1 MGVRNVLVVVN
12 VIAQRGGKIKIPML
26 YSMFD
31 FFIDFDCIQL
41 SLSLEN

>member
-1 MGVRNVLVVVN
+1 MRNVLVVVN
-12 VIAQRGGKIKIPML
+12 VIAQRGGKSKIPML

-31 FFIDFDCIQL
+31 FFVDLDCNHL